1 MKIIILGAGQVGR
14 TAAYHLAREAANEVT
29 VVDINDELLRDLQ
42 DRLDI
47 RTLVGSGTQPSVLE
61 AAGARDADI
70 FIALTNSDEVNM
82 VACQISWSL
91 FNKDA
96 TRIARIRSADFTRH
110 TKLFADEDRA
120 FAVDVPISPE
130 QLVTDH
136 VVHLIHYPGALQV
149 LDFADGRVRLV
160 GVKARRGGALVGQQ
174 LKHLP
179 THIEGRDARVAA
191 IYRGGQ
197 SIKPEGETIIEHD
210 DEVFFIAAREDIRL
224 VMNEMQKLE
233 DPVRRVVIAGGGNIG
248 FRLAQHLEMEH
259 QVKLIER
266 DPRRARKVSEQ
277 LSNTIVLSG
286 DAADEELLLE
296 ENIDSADVFVA
307 VTNAEEA
314 NILSAMLA
322 KRLGCHKVMALIN
335 RPAYAELMQS
345 GSIDIALSPQQ
356 VTIGSLLAHVR
367 RGDVVRVHSLR
378 RGAAEALEVIVHG
391 VQGEGRVIG
400 RKIENIPLPEG
411 TTIAAI
417 VRGDQVLV
425 AHHDTLIQRDDHV
438 ILFLTDRRH
447 VEAVERLF
455 DVPRRHSR

>member
-14 TAAYHLAREAANEVT
+14 TAAHHLAREAANEVT
-29 VVDINDELLRDLQ
+29 VVDTNDELLRDLQ

-47 RTLVGSGTQPSVLE
+47 RTLVGSGTHPSVLE

-96 TRIARIRSADFTRH
+96 TRIARIRSADFTKH
-110 TKLFADEDRA
+110 TKLFSNEDRA

-160 GVKARRGGALVGQQ
+160 GVKALRGGALVGQQ

-179 THIEGRDARVAA
+179 THIQGRDARVAA

-197 SIKPEGETIIEHD
+197 SIKPEGETIIEHG

-248 FRLAQHLEMEH
+248 FRLAQTLEVQH

-266 DPRRARKVSEQ
+266 DQRRAKRVSEQ

-391 VQGEGRVIG
+391 IQGEGRVIG

-417 VRGDQVLV
+417 ARGDQVV
-425 AHHDTLIQRDDHV
+425 IAHHDTVIQRDDHV
-438 ILFLTDRRH
+438 IIFLTDRRH

-455 DVPRRHSR
+455 DVPRRHAR

>member
-14 TAAYHLAREAANEVT
+14 TAAYHLAREPANEVT
-29 VVDINDELLRDLQ
+29 VVDIKDELLRDLQ
-42 DRLDI
+42 DRIDI
-47 RTLVGSGTQPSVLE
+47 RTVVGSATQPGILE

-82 VACQISWSL
+82 TACQIAWSL

-96 TRIARIRSADFTRH
+96 TRIARIRSADFTKHR
-110 TKLFADEDRA
+110 KLFFDEDRA

-136 VVHLIHYPGALQV
+136 VVRLIQYPGALQV
-149 LDFADGRVRLV
+149 LDFAEGRVRLV
-160 GVKARRGGALVGQQ
+160 GVKALPGGALVGQQ
-174 LKHLP
+174 LKQLAS
-179 THIEGRDARVAA
+179 HIKGHDARVAA
-191 IYRGGQ
+191 IYRNGQ
-197 SIKPEGETIIEHD
+197 SIKPTGDTVIEHG

-224 VMNEMQKLE
+224 VMQEMQKLE
-233 DPVRRVVIAGGGNIG
+233 DPVRRIVIAGGGNIG
-248 FRLAQHLEMEH
+248 FSLAQRLEREH

-266 DPRRARKVSEQ
+266 DQRRARRISEQ
-277 LSNTIVLSG
+277 LGNTIVLSG

-296 ENIDSADVFVA
+296 ENIDSADIFIA

-322 KRLGCHKVMALIN
+322 KRLGCHKVVALIN
-335 RPAYAELMQS
+335 RPAYAELMES
-345 GSIDIALSPQQ
+345 GSIDVALSPQQ

-378 RGAAEALEVIVHG
+378 RGAAEAIEAVAHG

-400 RKIENIPLPEG
+400 RKIEDIPLPSG
-411 TTIAAI
+411 TTIGAV
-417 VRGDQVLV
+417 VRGDQVII
-425 AHHDTLIQRDDHV
+425 AHHDTVIHRDDHV
-438 ILFLTDRRH
+438 ILFLTDRRY
-447 VEAVERLF
+447 VEVVEKLF
-455 DVPRRHSR
+455 DVPRRKGA